1 MPLLKMEVL
10 GLWTPACTL
19 RPFPCKGYLIY
30 FDSIMRQP
38 LSPFLPYTPLFTSTF
53 ISHADILRLP
63 FPFSL
68 RWRLDL
74 TTLFSSP
81 VTILE
86 PPLHPFC
93 LLSQQ
98 LSFSRFILRS
108 CTKPFRLHPS
118 ERFLVRLTLNSLFCR
133 EGFHWR
139 VKKRAELLCSF
150 SAAQCKD
157 RRRRGSLT

>member
-1 MPLLKMEVL
+1 MDPSVRLKALSLQRVSNLFRFHNEAASF
-10 GLWTPACTL
+10 TISTL
-19 RPFPCKGYLIY
+19 HL
-30 FDSIMRQP
+30 
-38 LSPFLPYTPLFTSTF
+38 PLFTSTF

-98 LSFSRFILRS
+98 LSFSRVILRS
-108 CTKPFRLHPS
+108 CTKPFGLHPS